1 MYVLRSASFKPLN
14 PFDSR
19 QHAPNQSPSLTGSLS
34 HFSLLWTP
42 VFSRH
47 GFCNCFLMRYYS
59 FLEQTFSSVNLSTPM
74 RLLHALS
81 LSLSLSPSLGYLSL
95 FLSLSFSL
103 FLSVSISLCP
113 SLVPSPLSFSVS
125 LSCSTFSLSTKTRP
139 LQDVS
144 YFSAN
149 SDDHP
154 SQCLHS
160 LTPASDPALKRT
172 KQPSPSGLHSVS
184 F

>member
-1 MYVLRSASFKPLN
+1 MLKLHRLESVHVLRSASFKPLN

-47 GFCNCFLMRYYS
+47 GFCNCFLMRDYS

-81 LSLSLSPSLGYLSL
+81 FSLPLSLTRLSLPLPLPL
-95 FLSLSFSL
+95 FLSLSLRFY
-103 FLSVSISLCP
+103 LS
-113 SLVPSPLSFSVS
+113 LSFSCSISPLILCVS
-125 LSCSTFSLSTKTRP
+125 L
-139 LQDVS
+139 LQHLFAQ
-144 YFSAN
+144 Y
-149 SDDHP
+149 
-154 SQCLHS
+154 
-160 LTPASDPALKRT
+160 
-172 KQPSPSGLHSVS
+172 
-184 F
+184 